1 MLRAD
6 SSHIMTQ
13 IRTLLYGARCAVGA
27 IAHRRL
33 ASMRRLDAAL
43 PLAIGSM
50 EALVPVPRMPC
61 LASSLPRRAGRAPM
75 IRRYDGSVYAIAAET
90 GVLSTGLPGA
100 LAPCGGV
107 RLFGPAVELS

>member
-33 ASMRRLDAAL
+33 TSMRRLDAAL

-61 LASSLPRRAGRAPM
+61 LTTNLPRVSLRGSLSETLGKFVAAASWQSSHDSSL
-75 IRRYDGSVYAIAAET
+75 
-90 GVLSTGLPGA
+90 
-100 LAPCGGV
+100 
-107 RLFGPAVELS
+107 